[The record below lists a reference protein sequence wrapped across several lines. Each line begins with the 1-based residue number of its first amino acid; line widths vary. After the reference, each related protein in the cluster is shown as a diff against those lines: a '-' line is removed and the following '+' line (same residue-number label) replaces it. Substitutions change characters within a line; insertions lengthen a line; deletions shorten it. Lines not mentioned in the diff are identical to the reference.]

1 MLKRPFLFLMEKIFN
16 KLMDLISQ
24 PGPVLADIFMVHLEN
39 NIVLSLHEYFSFW
52 KRYLDDIRCF
62 LKIGTINYIITALNN
77 FDANVTFTYEKLKQT
92 LNYLFWMYFRSR
104 KITISL
110 LEYIAKQSPLM

>member
-1 MLKRPFLFLMEKIFN
+1 MRKRPFLFLMEKIFN

-39 NIVLSLHEYFSFW
+39 TIVLSLHEYFSFW

-92 LNYLFWMYFRSR
+92 LNDLF
-104 KITISL
+104 
-110 LEYIAKQSPLM
+110 